1 MAYIGREPQIGNY
14 QICDAISVVNGQAA
28 YTMQVSS
35 TNVIP
40 ESVNHMIVSLNG
52 VIQKPGS
59 SYTIASSTI
68 TFSSNLATGDSI
80 DFIYLLGNVLDL
92 GTPSDSTVTT
102 AKLSGN
108 LVTPGTLDV
117 NGQELILD
125 ADADTSIT
133 SDTDDQIDIK
143 VAGADDFQITANTLT
158 ALSGSTIKADTIA
171 ETTGANG
178 VAVDGLTIKDGKL
191 NTNDSVVT
199 ANITDANVTSAKIAG
214 DAITAAKIADDAI
227 SEEHLDVTA
236 ITGHTAETSVADG
249 DLVVIHDASASALKK
264 MTVANLVANAGGG
277 KVLQVLQTV
286 KTDTF
291 STSTALGSFTDVTGM
306 SQAITP
312 SATSSKILV
321 TVCGHFTNQTSNY
334 QASFKLVRDS
344 TAIFIGDSRG
354 STTRSSSGGTQ
365 SNGNMENFSITFLDS
380 PNTTSSTTYKL
391 QGASETGGTLFL
403 GGTYISSSNY
413 YQSSPASITVM
424 EIGA

>member
-59 SYTIASSTI
+59 SYTISSSTI

-80 DFIYLLGNVLDL
+80 DFIYLLGNTLDL

-133 SDTDDQIDIK
+133 ADTDDQIDIK

-171 ETTGANG
+171 ETTSANG

-227 SEEHLDVTA
+227 SDEHLDVTA
-236 ITGHTAETSVADG
+236 ITGHTAETSIATD
-249 DLVVIHDASASALKK
+249 DTILIHDTSASALRK
-264 MTVANLVANAGGG
+264 MTRANFVSGVGGVNTPSFSARLSSSLTIPNLTATNVVFQTEFFDVGSCYNNSTGVFTVPSGEGG
-277 KVLQVLQTV
+277 KYFISTTCEFSDGNGNVSDIHLLMVSTISGSTNSDQIARAE
-286 KTDTF
+286 
-291 STSTALGSFTDVTGM
+291 STS
-306 SQAITP
+306 
-312 SATSSKILV
+312 
-321 TVCGHFTNQTSNY
+321 N
-334 QASFKLVRDS
+334 
-344 TAIFIGDSRG
+344 
-354 STTRSSSGGTQ
+354 
-365 SNGNMENFSITFLDS
+365 
-380 PNTTSSTTYKL
+380 
-391 QGASETGGTLFL
+391 GTLFTRVSL
-403 GGTYISSSNY
+403 AYNTIISLSAGDEINIRVYQETNNSSSISLRHGTRN
-413 YQSSPASITVM
+413 SVFSAFKII
-424 EIGA
+424 E